1 MIDLGK
7 LSETDKWQL
16 RDDLKCSGGTL
27 NYKHGSWVL
36 SLTTNLCQM
45 QIGLC
50 TLVPRYSYPSDT
62 FSANST
68 SEAKG
73 GASQSLNSL
82 LDDEG
87 KTINVSDKC
96 LILAH
101 FQRGSGGGFFMVAI
115 VRWLRVLPFSALN
128 GRERD
133 QTALVCKVSCG
144 EAALFKNLGAC

>member
-16 RDDLKCSGGTL
+16 RDDLKGTGGTW

-45 QIGLC
+45 QIGFC
-50 TLVPRYSYPSDT
+50 TLAPRHSYPSDIS
-62 FSANST
+62 SANFT

-73 GASQSLNSL
+73 EASQSLNSL
-82 LDDEG
+82 LDNEA
-87 KTINVSDKC
+87 KTVNVSNKC
-96 LILAH
+96 LIPAH
-101 FQRGSGGGFFMVAI
+101 FQAGSGRGFFMVAI
-115 VRWLRVLPFSALN
+115 VRWLRVLPSSAPN
-128 GRERD
+128 GKERD
-133 QTALVCKVSCG
+133 QKALICKVSCG